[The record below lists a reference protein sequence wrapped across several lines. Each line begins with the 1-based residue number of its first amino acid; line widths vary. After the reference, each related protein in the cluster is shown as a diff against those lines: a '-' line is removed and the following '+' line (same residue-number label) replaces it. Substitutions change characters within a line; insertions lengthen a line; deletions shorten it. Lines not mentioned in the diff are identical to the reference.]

1 MRHAASEPQF
11 QVEDLEGAFDESAAN
26 TTMFPHSQSFSLGL
40 SLTSLRKKIMY
51 RYLRFFTSI
60 LQFLVQ
66 KTFKFTIIGKKVLSE
81 RSHTHKIV
89 CTHNYTVYRVN
100 FTSFYSEFV
109 FLHFQTVLFRLK
121 ICLVILS
128 CVFKEIIWAIWI
140 CPVFSS
146 PIDNEG
152 ESGKNKRGQIFP
164 SIQLITNFLHSGFV
178 FKVMTTMRM

>member
-109 FLHFQTVLFRLK
+109 FLHFQTVSFRLK
-121 ICLVILS
+121 ICLVNMVRV
-128 CVFKEIIWAIWI
+128 VFLKRLFEPFEFAQSSIRPLTMKVIVAKIKGGKYF
-140 CPVFSS
+140 PVYS
-146 PIDNEG
+146 
-152 ESGKNKRGQIFP
+152 
-164 SIQLITNFLHSGFV
+164 
-178 FKVMTTMRM
+178 